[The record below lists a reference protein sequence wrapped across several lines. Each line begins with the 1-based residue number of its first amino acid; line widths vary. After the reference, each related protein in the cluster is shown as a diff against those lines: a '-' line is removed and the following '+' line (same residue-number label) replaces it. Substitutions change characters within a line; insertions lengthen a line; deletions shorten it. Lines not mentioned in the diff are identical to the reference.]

1 MRRMMREFAMMM
13 RRVVSVCLGMR
24 VALSMQSIW
33 DPRLIVPPNSPMM
46 GDGCLKFPEFP
57 LIDLDEL
64 DLRFIERPT
73 SPTII
78 RPTSSKI
85 NLHCRLLRPF
95 ILRRVKASV
104 QKHVNAQ
111 SVPSSPAP
119 AANNL
124 SPENPVGRV
133 PEKPFA
139 ICSALELTLLV
150 NSLFRIAR
158 GSTVDARSYHGR

>member
-1 MRRMMREFAMMM
+1 MLTAQHHHNLIHDVERGNAGTSHDKWHSAIYEDSAVFTCGHEAYE
-13 RRVVSVCLGMR
+13 VQVCDDGCIGLGMR
-24 VALSMQSIW
+24 VASSMQSIW
-33 DPRLIVPPNSPMM
+33 DPRLIVPPNSPTM

-85 NLHCRLLRPF
+85 NLHRLLRPF

-104 QKHVNAQ
+104 QKHVDAQ
-111 SVPSSPAP
+111 SVPFSPAP
-119 AANNL
+119 AANNF
-124 SPENPVGRV
+124 V
-133 PEKPFA
+133 
-139 ICSALELTLLV
+139 T
-150 NSLFRIAR
+150 
-158 GSTVDARSYHGR
+158 